1 MSKKLLRG
9 LMLAF
14 AAYALSAACVT
25 TTTVGA
31 NAAVFPS
38 GSNR

>member
-14 AAYALSAACVT
+14 AAYAQSAGCVTVT
-25 TTTVGA
+25 TTVA

-38 GSNR
+38 GPTR